1 MVIVSIHQPNYIPW
15 IGYFDKMSK
24 SDVFVFLDS
33 VEYSRGSVINR
44 NKIRNA
50 TGWNWLTIPVNN
62 KDTSKPI
69 CEVRFADTKWWKKH
83 YTSLVGAYSK
93 CEYFEEY
100 FPYFSQLYNEQQYST
115 IADLNID
122 IIQYLAE
129 SFSIDVKFIR
139 SSEMNIDSSLQKNEL
154 LIDILQKLN
163 ADVYISGTGSKDYM
177 DEAMFQENGI
187 SVIYNSFKPFIYRQR
202 WGGFE
207 PYMSS
212 VDLLFNEG
220 SWNFRKD

>member
-100 FPYFSQLYNEQQYST
+100 FPYFSQLYKLDGYFLEYGHHLNVNVLQRDVLLDAMDHPEKYPQLTIRVSGYAVNFIKLTREQQ
-115 IADLNID
+115 L
-122 IIQYLAE
+122 
-129 SFSIDVKFIR
+129 DVVNRTFHSKF
-139 SSEMNIDSSLQKNEL
+139 
-154 LIDILQKLN
+154 
-163 ADVYISGTGSKDYM
+163 
-177 DEAMFQENGI
+177 
-187 SVIYNSFKPFIYRQR
+187 
-202 WGGFE
+202 
-207 PYMSS
+207 
-212 VDLLFNEG
+212 
-220 SWNFRKD
+220 